1 MQFRLAMKF
10 LVLGVLAVL
19 FTVVFAVI
27 GGIRADRERY
37 RAQVVREVSESTAGP
52 QSIAGPV
59 LVIPYRARVEYRSTD
74 SLTGRVVVA
83 DRLVDRQLVLL
94 PDSLNIAGTAAVDSR
109 KRGIHE
115 ARVIDADLMVDATF
129 RSGGPTV
136 ARDAVEWRPGYV
148 VVGVTDS
155 RGLRRTPEMAWN
167 GAPMPVTPG
176 SRVRWATHGFAADP
190 AVPWS
195 PVDGAPAH
203 VRLHLRLT
211 GTERLSFV
219 PVGKETEVRLSSPW
233 PHPSFQG
240 RILPDVREV
249 KADGFNATWHLSH
262 FASGIEDV
270 VPRLRDEGGDVFAG
284 YDFGVSFLSPIDVYR
299 LTDRAV
305 KYGMLFVLLT
315 FVGFLLFE
323 VLRRLN
329 IHPVQYGLVGF
340 ALATFFLLLL
350 SLSEHIP
357 FALAYLIASAAC
369 LGLIVYYVTHVLR
382 SMGRAL
388 GFGAGL
394 AALYALLYVV
404 LRSEDYALLL
414 GTLVVFGVLAFVMVA
429 TRRVDWSR
437 AGDVSQDERGL
448 S

>member
-1 MQFRLAMKF
+1 MQFRLAVKF
-10 LVLGVLAVL
+10 LVLGVLAVM

-52 QSIAGPV
+52 QSVTGPV
-59 LVIPYRARVEYRSTD
+59 LVIPYRQRVEYRSTD
-74 SLTGRVVVA
+74 SLSGRVVVGE
-83 DRLVDRQLVLL
+83 RLVDRQLVLL
-94 PDSLNIAGTAAVDSR
+94 PDSLSITGTAAVDAR

-115 ARVIDADLMVDATF
+115 ARVIEADLMVNATF
-129 RSGGPTV
+129 HSAGPTI
-136 ARDAVEWRPGYV
+136 ARDAAEWRPGFL
-148 VVGVTDS
+148 VVGVSDS
-155 RGLRRTPEMAWN
+155 RGLRRTPEIAWN
-167 GAPMPVTPG
+167 GTPVTVTPG
-176 SRVRWATHGFAADP
+176 SRVRWAVHGFAADP
-190 AVPWS
+190 EPWS
-195 PVDGAPAH
+195 PIDGPPAH
-203 VRLHLRLT
+203 VRMHLRLT

-240 RILPDVREV
+240 RILPDTREV
-249 KADGFNATWHLSH
+249 HADGFQASWHLSH

-284 YDFGVSFLSPIDVYR
+284 YDFGVSFISPIDVYR

-323 VLRRLN
+323 VLRRLD

-350 SLSEHIP
+350 SLSEHIS
-357 FALAYLIASAAC
+357 FAISYLLASAAC
-369 LGLIVYYVTHVLR
+369 LGLIIYYVTHVLR
-382 SMGRAL
+382 SRGRAF

-437 AGDVSQDERGL
+437 AGDTPQDERTM
-448 S
+448 

>member
-1 MQFRLAMKF
+1 
-10 LVLGVLAVL
+10 
-19 FTVVFAVI
+19 VV
-27 GGIRADRERY
+27 
-37 RAQVVREVSESTAGP
+37 
-52 QSIAGPV
+52 
-59 LVIPYRARVEYRSTD
+59 PYRQRTEYRTTD
-74 SLTGRVVVA
+74 SLTGRIVVGE
-83 DRLVDRQLVLL
+83 RMVDRQLVLL
-94 PDSLNIAGTAAVDSR
+94 PDSLTIDGTTAVDAR
-109 KRGIHE
+109 RRGIHE
-115 ARVIDADLMVDATF
+115 ARVLDADLMVNATF
-129 RSGGPTV
+129 RAAGSAV
-136 ARDAVEWRPGYV
+136 ARDVAEWRPPFV
-148 VVGVTDS
+148 VVGVSDS
-155 RGLRRTPEMAWN
+155 RGLRRTPEIAWN
-167 GAPMPVTPG
+167 GTPIAVTPG
-176 SRVRWATHGFAADP
+176 SRVRWAMHGFAADP
-190 AVPWS
+190 GEWS

-203 VRLHLRLT
+203 LRLHLRLT

-219 PVGKETEVRLSSPW
+219 PVGKETEVRLASSW
-233 PHPSFQG
+233 PHPSFAG
-240 RILPDVREV
+240 RILPDTREV
-249 KADGFNATWHLSH
+249 RADGFKATWHLSH

-284 YDFGVSFLSPIDVYR
+284 YDFGVAFIEPLDVYR

-323 VLRRLN
+323 VLRRLD

-357 FALAYLIASAAC
+357 FAIAYLVASAAC
-369 LGLIVYYVTHVLR
+369 LGLIIYYVTHVLR
-382 SMGRAL
+382 SRGRAL

-437 AGDVSQDERGL
+437 AGDIPHDERTM
-448 S
+448 

>member
-1 MQFRLAMKF
+1 MQFRLAIKF

-37 RAQVVREVSESTAGP
+37 RAQVVREVSQSTAGP
-52 QSIAGPV
+52 QVVTGPL
-59 LVIPYRARVEYRSTD
+59 LVVPYRQRTEYRTTD
-74 SLTGRVVVA
+74 SLTGRIVVGE
-83 DRLVDRQLVLL
+83 RLVDRQLVVL
-94 PDSLNIAGTAAVDSR
+94 PDSLSIAGTAAVDAR

-115 ARVIDADLMVDATF
+115 ARVLDADLMVNATF
-129 RSGGPTV
+129 RAAGPAV
-136 ARDAVEWRPGYV
+136 ARDVAEWGAPFV

-155 RGLRRTPEMAWN
+155 RGLRRTPEITWN
-167 GAPMPVTPG
+167 GAPMAVTPG

-190 AVPWS
+190 GAWS
-195 PVDGAPAH
+195 PIDGAPAQ
-203 VRLHLRLT
+203 VRLRLRLT

-219 PVGKETEVRLSSPW
+219 PVGKETEVRLTSPW

-240 RILPDVREV
+240 RILPDTREIR
-249 KADGFNATWHLSH
+249 ADGFQATWHLSH

-284 YDFGVSFLSPIDVYR
+284 YDFGVSFISPIDVYR

-323 VLRRLN
+323 VLRRLD

-350 SLSEHIP
+350 SLSEHIA
-357 FALAYLIASAAC
+357 FAIAYLLASAAC
-369 LGLIVYYVTHVLR
+369 LGLIIYYVTHVLR
-382 SMGRAL
+382 SRGRAL

-437 AGDVSQDERGL
+437 AGDVPPEA
-448 S
+448 

>member
-1 MQFRLAMKF
+1 MQFRLAIKF
-10 LVLGVLAVL
+10 LVLGVLAIV

-52 QSIAGPV
+52 QVITGP
-59 LVIPYRARVEYRSTD
+59 LMVIPYRQRVEYRSTD
-74 SLTGRVVVA
+74 SLSGRVVVGE
-83 DRLVDRQLVLL
+83 RLVDRQFILL
-94 PDSLNIAGTAAVDSR
+94 PDSLTIDGTTAVDSR

-115 ARVIDADLMVDATF
+115 ARVLDADLMIDATF
-129 RSGGPTV
+129 RAAGMAVP
-136 ARDAVEWRPGYV
+136 RDAVEWRPGFL
-148 VVGVTDS
+148 VVGVSDS
-155 RGLRRTPEMAWN
+155 RGLRHTPEIAWN
-167 GAPMPVTPG
+167 GTPVTVTPG
-176 SRVRWATHGFAADP
+176 SRVRWAVHGFAADP
-190 AVPWS
+190 PAWS
-195 PVDGAPAH
+195 PVDGGPAH
-203 VRLHLRLT
+203 ARLHLRLT

-219 PVGKETEVRLSSPW
+219 PIGKETEVRLSSPW
-233 PHPSFQG
+233 PHPSFAG
-240 RILPDVREV
+240 RILPDAREV
-249 KADGFNATWHLSH
+249 RPDGFKATWHLSH

-270 VPRLRDEGGDVFAG
+270 VPRLRDEDGDVFAG
-284 YDFGVSFLSPIDVYR
+284 YDFGVAFIEPIDVYR

-323 VLRRLN
+323 VLRRLD

-357 FALAYLIASAAC
+357 FAIAYLAASVAC

-382 SMGRAL
+382 STGRAL

-437 AGDVSQDERGL
+437 VGDNPPEERRM
-448 S
+448 

>member
-1 MQFRLAMKF
+1 MQFRLAVKF

-37 RAQVVREVSESTAGP
+37 RAQVVREVSESSAGP
-52 QSIAGPV
+52 QVVTGPV
-59 LVIPYRARVEYRSTD
+59 LVVPYRQRTEYRTTD
-74 SLTGRVVVA
+74 SLTGRIVVGE
-83 DRLVDRQLVLL
+83 RMVDRQLVLL
-94 PDSLNIAGTAAVDSR
+94 PDSLTIDGTTAVDAR
-109 KRGIHE
+109 RRGIHE
-115 ARVIDADLMVDATF
+115 ARVLDADLMVNATF
-129 RSGGPTV
+129 RAAGSAV
-136 ARDAVEWRPGYV
+136 ARDVAEWRPPFV
-148 VVGVTDS
+148 VVGVSDS
-155 RGLRRTPEMAWN
+155 RGLRRTPEIAWN
-167 GAPMPVTPG
+167 GTPIAVTPG
-176 SRVRWATHGFAADP
+176 SRVRWAMHGFAADP
-190 AVPWS
+190 GEWS

-203 VRLHLRLT
+203 LRLHLRLT

-219 PVGKETEVRLSSPW
+219 PVGKETEVRLASSW
-233 PHPSFQG
+233 PHPSFAG
-240 RILPDVREV
+240 RILPDTREV
-249 KADGFNATWHLSH
+249 RADGFKATWHLSH

-284 YDFGVSFLSPIDVYR
+284 YDFGVAFIEPLDVYR

-323 VLRRLN
+323 VLRRLD

-357 FALAYLIASAAC
+357 FAIAYLVASAAC
-369 LGLIVYYVTHVLR
+369 LGLIIYYVTHVLR
-382 SMGRAL
+382 SRGRAL

-437 AGDVSQDERGL
+437 AGDIPHDERTM
-448 S
+448 